1 MKNLKDY
8 IKEGILDNIDTALK
22 NADDIINNPFLECW
36 NMWIK
41 NNKNTR
47 NMNISK
53 IYDAFQKLKL
63 PKYSDISTIDIKIN
77 KYIRNYIMFDIQGKF
92 NKNNKYRLFDL
103 SFYDDK
109 NCKVTIEFPSYYLD
123 ITNSY
128 GSEENRI
135 EYCKSLEKLY
145 ALKPSDNYNYLN
157 LK

>member
-8 IKEGILDNIDTALK
+8 IQEGILDNVDTALK
-22 NADDIINNPFLECW
+22 NADDSINNPFLECW
-36 NMWIK
+36 DMWIK

-53 IYDAFQKLKL
+53 IYDIFQKLKL

-77 KYIRNYIMFDIQGKF
+77 KYVRNHIMFNIH

-109 NCKVTIEFPSYYLD
+109 DCKVTIEFPSYRID
-123 ITNSY
+123 INNSY

-135 EYCKSLEKLY
+135 KYCKILEKLY

>member
-1 MKNLKDY
+1 MKNLYDY
-8 IKEGILDNIDTALK
+8 IKEGILDDKETALK
-22 NADDIINNPFLECW
+22 NADDSINNPFLECW
-36 NMWIK
+36 DMWIK

-53 IYDAFQKLKL
+53 IYDIFQKLKL

-77 KYIRNYIMFDIQGKF
+77 KFVHNHIMFDIQGKF

-109 NCKVTIEFPSYYLD
+109 DCKVTIEFPSYRID
-123 ITNSY
+123 INNSY

-135 EYCKSLEKLY
+135 KYCKILEKLY